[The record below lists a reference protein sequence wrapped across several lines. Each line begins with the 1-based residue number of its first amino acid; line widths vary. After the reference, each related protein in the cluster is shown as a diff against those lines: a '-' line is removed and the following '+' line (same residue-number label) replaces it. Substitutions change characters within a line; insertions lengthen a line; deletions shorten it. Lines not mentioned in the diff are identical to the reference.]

1 LDILTDMGIHRAGG
15 KITRSHTT
23 LIDQA
28 AVIVDEIH
36 DRPEVTKI
44 SLGMITKI
52 GRGKPNVKF
61 MPATGGFKVVVR
73 GNVSKQE
80 IFIYT
85 SDPDTTRGAVLRAL
99 KV

>member
-1 LDILTDMGIHRAGG
+1 MGIHRAGG

-23 LIDQA
+23 LTDQA
-28 AVIVDEIH
+28 AFIVDAIH

-44 SLGMITKI
+44 SLGMIANI

-61 MPATGGFKVVVR
+61 LPITGGLKVVVR
-73 GNVSKQE
+73 GNTSKQE

-85 SDPDTTRGAVLRAL
+85 GDPGSTRGAVLRAL
-99 KV
+99 KA

>member
-1 LDILTDMGIHRAGG
+1 MGIHRAGG

-28 AVIVDEIH
+28 AVIVDAIH

-44 SLGMITKI
+44 SLGMIANI

-61 MPATGGFKVVVR
+61 LPATGGFRVVVR
-73 GNVSKQE
+73 GKSSKQE

-85 SDPDTTRGAVLRAL
+85 SDTDLTRSAVLRAF
-99 KV
+99 KS